1 MIKVEIAPLP
11 NHSLNQSITHY
22 IVLIAALKK
31 IKSRRQPTPGKLM
44 KESFSSF
51 DTIDVSSDH

>member
-11 NHSLNQSITHY
+11 NHSLNQSITHI

-31 IKSRRQPTPGKLM
+31 KL
-44 KESFSSF
+44 KAEDNRLLENS
-51 DTIDVSSDH
+51 